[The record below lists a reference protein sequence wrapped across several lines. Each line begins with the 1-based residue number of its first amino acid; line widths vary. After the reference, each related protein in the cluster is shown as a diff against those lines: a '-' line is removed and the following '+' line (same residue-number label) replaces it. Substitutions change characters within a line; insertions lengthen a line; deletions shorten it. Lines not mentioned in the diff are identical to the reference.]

1 MWAYLSRP
9 MHNVPVFL
17 GLGTTG
23 LKGQAHSQIGLF
35 SRYPIFFYK
44 KSLYINLLK
53 QYLSYYPVIQLLKK
67 ILGLFYDNI
76 INCFMNNYILV

>member
-1 MWAYLSRP
+1 MLKKIAMHVGLSFQP

-35 SRYPIFFYK
+35 LDIPFF
-44 KSLYINLLK
+44 I
-53 QYLSYYPVIQLLKK
+53 
-67 ILGLFYDNI
+67 
-76 INCFMNNYILV
+76 